1 MLNRKIS
8 IFFIALLLAM
18 LCAAIPA
25 WADGLSHGPQA
36 PAAVNVGDQFNVSM
50 VVNNAV
56 DLMGT
61 QFKLQFNPALLQ
73 ADKVSP
79 GNIFTTAVE
88 DGALVSTKN
97 IDNVTGIA
105 TYLAAVTDIS
115 YAYTG
120 SGGTTA
126 VIKFTALAPGQVT
139 FSIADDPTW
148 NQLCGELGVKLDHT
162 TTTATVTINEP
173 VKPVITPVQPVNGAT
188 GVALGALVQAA
199 SDVDVT
205 AVDLSGVTIKDALNN
220 PVSGVNAT
228 LGGDNRTLTIAHN
241 AFAYSTAYTVTIPAG
256 AVMDGGLTND
266 LTTWNFT
273 TLAAPPVKPVITPV
287 QPVNGA
293 TGVALGALV
302 QAASDVDVTAVDLS
316 GVTIKDA
323 LNNPVSGV
331 NATLGGDN
339 RTLTIA
345 HNAFAYSTAYTVTIP
360 AGAVMDGGLTNDL
373 TTWNFTTLAAPPEA
387 LNVTVNLTGDNIS
400 PDRPLTIDGSA
411 DRGGTPAVVDWSVVI
426 KDPGGNTV
434 DTCTPASG
442 DSFNWDYIPV
452 MDLPVV
458 ADYTVQVTATPGVGD
473 PVTVER
479 TFNIYNYPLIFSAS
493 QIDGSEVTSTLT
505 NLSANDI
512 NQALIVC
519 QVVKE
524 DGVIQVKQLQTDQK
538 NISASGG
545 TANINFTIDV
555 PTVPGTYAVVL
566 FAWSKTDGKWV
577 TLSYKQIL
585 PLVII

>member
-1 MLNRKIS
+1 M
-8 IFFIALLLAM
+8 
-18 LCAAIPA
+18 
-25 WADGLSHGPQA
+25 
-36 PAAVNVGDQFNVSM
+36 
-50 VVNNAV
+50 
-56 DLMGT
+56 
-61 QFKLQFNPALLQ
+61 
-73 ADKVSP
+73 
-79 GNIFTTAVE
+79 
-88 DGALVSTKN
+88 
-97 IDNVTGIA
+97 
-105 TYLAAVTDIS
+105 
-115 YAYTG
+115 
-120 SGGTTA
+120 
-126 VIKFTALAPGQVT
+126 
-139 FSIADDPTW
+139 
-148 NQLCGELGVKLDHT
+148 
-162 TTTATVTINEP
+162 
-173 VKPVITPVQPVNGAT
+173 
-188 GVALGALVQAA
+188 
-199 SDVDVT
+199 
-205 AVDLSGVTIKDALNN
+205 
-220 PVSGVNAT
+220 
-228 LGGDNRTLTIAHN
+228 
-241 AFAYSTAYTVTIPAG
+241 
-256 AVMDGGLTND
+256 
-266 LTTWNFT
+266 
-273 TLAAPPVKPVITPV
+273 
-287 QPVNGA
+287 
-293 TGVALGALV
+293 
-302 QAASDVDVTAVDLS
+302 
-316 GVTIKDA
+316 
-323 LNNPVSGV
+323 
-331 NATLGGDN
+331 
-339 RTLTIA
+339 
-345 HNAFAYSTAYTVTIP
+345 
-360 AGAVMDGGLTNDL
+360 
-373 TTWNFTTLAAPPEA
+373 AAPPEA